1 MAATLGY
8 DGVEVM
14 VWTDAVSQD
23 AGALRGL
30 STHYR
35 MPVLSVHAPCL
46 LVTQR
51 VWSSDPWERLVR
63 AAALAE
69 TLGANTVVVHPPF
82 TWQRDYAR
90 SFGPGVA
97 RLASKHRGVR
107 FAIEN
112 MYPVRM
118 AGREFVPYV
127 PGWDPSQTGYDSYT
141 LDLSH
146 CAASRSDA
154 LEMAD
159 TMGDGLAHV
168 HLGDGTGEG
177 RDEHLVPG
185 RGSQPCGPLLA
196 SLADRGFTGAVA
208 VEVNTRRAASRAER
222 EADLAESLAFAR
234 RHLAIPMP
242 GRPAHKAIPLPGAP
256 IVDSRGQQGPTDRV
270 DAGRESRDR
279 ATGEPEAGDGASGD
293 RGEHGGLLRQPGVD
307 RGLDRGLGRDAT
319 RLDGSALAGPVRR
332 DV

>member
-1 MAATLGY
+1 VNSRVPVLLSSSSVFPEPTAAAFEMAATLGY

-30 STHYR
+30 AAHYSV
-35 MPVLSVHAPCL
+35 PVLSVHAPCL

-51 VWSSDPWERLVR
+51 VWSSDPWERLRR
-63 AAALAE
+63 AAELAE
-69 TLGANTVVVHPPF
+69 TLEAPTVVVHPPF
-82 TWQRDYAR
+82 TWQREYAR
-90 SFGPGVA
+90 TFASGLGRVA
-97 RLASKHRGVR
+97 AKHGGIR

-118 AGREFVPYV
+118 AGREFVPYQ
-127 PGWDPSQTGYDSYT
+127 PGWNPTEAGYDSYT

-185 RGSQPCGPLLA
+185 RGNQPCGELLG
-196 SLADRGFTGAVA
+196 SLARRNFRGAVA
-208 VEVNTRRAASRAER
+208 VEVATRGAKSRAVR
-222 EADLAESLAFAR
+222 EADLKAALEYAR
-234 RHLAIPMP
+234 EHLAA
-242 GRPAHKAIPLPGAP
+242 PAPVKA
-256 IVDSRGQQGPTDRV
+256 
-270 DAGRESRDR
+270 
-279 ATGEPEAGDGASGD
+279 
-293 RGEHGGLLRQPGVD
+293 
-307 RGLDRGLGRDAT
+307 
-319 RLDGSALAGPVRR
+319 
-332 DV
+332 

>member
-1 MAATLGY
+1 MFPEPTAAVFEMAAALGY

-30 STHYR
+30 ADHYGV
-35 MPVLSVHAPCL
+35 PVLSVHSPCL

-51 VWSSDPWERLVR
+51 VWSADPWERLR
-63 AAALAE
+63 RSAELAE
-69 TLGANTVVVHPPF
+69 TLGAPTVVVHPPF

-90 SFGPGVA
+90 SFTPGLA
-97 RLASKHRGVR
+97 RLGAKHPGVR
-107 FAIEN
+107 FAVEN

-127 PGWDPSQTGYDSYT
+127 PGWNPTDTGYDAYT

-146 CAASRSDA
+146 CAASHTDA

-159 TMGDGLAHV
+159 AMGAGLEHV

-185 RGSQPCGPLLA
+185 RGNQPCGELLA
-196 SLADRGFTGAVA
+196 SLAGRGFTGAVA
-208 VEVNTRRAASRAER
+208 VEVATRGAKSRAVR
-222 EADLAESLAFAR
+222 EADLRAALEFAR
-234 RHLAIPMP
+234 LHLAA
-242 GRPAHKAIPLPGAP
+242 PAP
-256 IVDSRGQQGPTDRV
+256 V
-270 DAGRESRDR
+270 DA
-279 ATGEPEAGDGASGD
+279 
-293 RGEHGGLLRQPGVD
+293 
-307 RGLDRGLGRDAT
+307 
-319 RLDGSALAGPVRR
+319 
-332 DV
+332 